1 MLALKLLA
9 NEPKNTSE
17 ILNTYHKVHLKKPNK
32 LDYYYELH
40 TTAILTKNLQ
50 LMAFLIDKMTIDQK
64 PDFYYQKNH
73 LNSFYLM
80 CAFYYKIQE
89 DTLNEKKYIRL
100 FSLDDCHYSYQEFIT
115 IIHQIYVFGTTKTTS
130 KKKLIKKNYT
140 DLSTQLNY
148 PYFSEDFLLNYFT

>member
-1 MLALKLLA
+1 MLALKLLV

-17 ILNTYHKVHLKKPNK
+17 ILNTYHKVHLKKSNK

-89 DTLNEKKYIRL
+89 DTLNEKKYIHL

-130 KKKLIKKNYT
+130 KKKPHKEELYRPKYAIKLPLFFGRFFNE
-140 DLSTQLNY
+140 L
-148 PYFSEDFLLNYFT
+148 F